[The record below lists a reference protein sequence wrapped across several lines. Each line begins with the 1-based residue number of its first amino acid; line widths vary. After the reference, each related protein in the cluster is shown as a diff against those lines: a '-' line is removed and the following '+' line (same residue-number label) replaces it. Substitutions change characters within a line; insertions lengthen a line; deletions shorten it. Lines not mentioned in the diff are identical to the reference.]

1 MISQDRTRSS
11 LELLLSISREL
22 ATTLDMH
29 TVLARVLELS
39 IANVDAE
46 RGSLIVLDA
55 NQQPVDAAILV
66 EGRLLPHTVEQLR
79 DTLSRGLAGWVMRN
93 RAAVL
98 VPDTSQDE
106 RWVRREDDLD
116 ERTGAKSALCLPLLA
131 REQIVGVLTVVHP
144 VPGQFSEEHLAL
156 LRAISDISGMAVHNA
171 QLYSSLENAHRRYHE
186 LFEDSIDPIF
196 VTGLD
201 GKVLEANR
209 QAANVTGHPPANLSK
224 HNIKDLHA
232 VRWERVGGGFER
244 LAGNLTVRYES
255 ELKVRGG
262 GKLPVDVYARR
273 VEIEGAPCL
282 QWIFRDI
289 SERKDLD
296 ALREDLS
303 AMIYHDLRSPLANMI
318 SSLDILESLLP
329 IEENDSLKSVF
340 QIATRST
347 ERMQR
352 LISSLLD
359 INRLEA
365 GQPIANRAAVIVA
378 NLVEDGLDAV
388 MPMLENKRLVV
399 TRELEPDLPPA
410 FVDADMIRR
419 VVINLLDN
427 ASKFT
432 PMNGRLRVTA
442 RLAGEWIE
450 VGISDSGPGIPPEA
464 REAIFN
470 KFARLQGERMPKGL
484 GLGLAFCRLA
494 VQSHGGKIW
503 VEGEPEHGSRFLF
516 TLPVSKTAA

>member
-1 MISQDRTRSS
+1 MISPDRTRAS
-11 LELLLSISREL
+11 LELLLGISREL

-29 TVLARVLELS
+29 TVLARVLNLS
-39 IANVDAE
+39 AANVGAE

-55 NQQPVDAAILV
+55 NQQPVDAAIV
-66 EGRLLPHTVEQLR
+66 VQGRLLPHTVEQLKG
-79 DTLSRGLAGWVMRN
+79 TLSHGLAGWVLRN

-98 VPDTSQDE
+98 VPDTSQDQ
-106 RWVRREDDLD
+106 RWMRREDDSSD
-116 ERTGAKSALCLPLLA
+116 RTGAKSAMCLPLLA
-131 REQIVGVLTVVHP
+131 REQIVGVLTIVHP
-144 VPGQFSEEHLAL
+144 EPGVFSEEHLAL
-156 LRAISDISGMAVHNA
+156 LSAISDIAGMAIHNA
-171 QLYSSLENAHRRYHE
+171 QLYTSLENAHRRYHE

-196 VTGLD
+196 VTTLSGQ
-201 GKVLEANR
+201 VLEANR
-209 QAANVTGHPPANLSK
+209 QAANVTGYSPEDLPKLAMQ
-224 HNIKDLHA
+224 DLHN
-232 VRWERVGGGFER
+232 VRWDRVGAGFEH
-244 LAGNLTVRYES
+244 LTGPLTVRYES
-255 ELKVRGG
+255 ELKVKNG

-282 QWIFRDI
+282 QWILRDI

-318 SSLDILESLLP
+318 SSLDILSSLLP

-340 QIATRST
+340 QIAARST

-352 LISSLLD
+352 LINSLLD

-365 GQPIANRAAVIVA
+365 GQPIANRSAVIVA
-378 NLVEDGLDAV
+378 NLVEDALDAV
-388 MPMLENKRLVV
+388 RPMVENKRLTV
-399 TRELEPDLPPA
+399 TRELAGDLPPV

-419 VVINLLDN
+419 VITNLLDN

-432 PMNGRLRVTA
+432 PMNGQVRVTA
-442 RLAGEWIE
+442 RQDGEWIE
-450 VGISDSGPGIPPEA
+450 VGVSDSGPGIPPQA
-464 REAIFN
+464 RESIFN
-470 KFARLQGERMPKGL
+470 KFSRLQGERMPKGL

-503 VEGEPEHGSRFLF
+503 VEDEPGHGSRFLF
-516 TLPVSKTAA
+516 TLPVTKTT

>member
-1 MISQDRTRSS
+1 
-11 LELLLSISREL
+11 
-22 ATTLDMH
+22 
-29 TVLARVLELS
+29 
-39 IANVDAE
+39 
-46 RGSLIVLDA
+46 
-55 NQQPVDAAILV
+55 
-66 EGRLLPHTVEQLR
+66 
-79 DTLSRGLAGWVMRN
+79 
-93 RAAVL
+93 
-98 VPDTSQDE
+98 
-106 RWVRREDDLD
+106 
-116 ERTGAKSALCLPLLA
+116 
-131 REQIVGVLTVVHP
+131 
-144 VPGQFSEEHLAL
+144 
-156 LRAISDISGMAVHNA
+156 
-171 QLYSSLENAHRRYHE
+171 
-186 LFEDSIDPIF
+186 
-196 VTGLD
+196 
-201 GKVLEANR
+201 
-209 QAANVTGHPPANLSK
+209 
-224 HNIKDLHA
+224 
-232 VRWERVGGGFER
+232 
-244 LAGNLTVRYES
+244 
-255 ELKVRGG
+255 
-262 GKLPVDVYARR
+262 VYARR

-388 MPMLENKRLVV
+388 APMLENKRLAV
-399 TRELEPDLPPA
+399 TRELEPGLPPA

-442 RLAGEWIE
+442 RLAGDWIE

-470 KFARLQGERMPKGL
+470 KFTRLQGERMPKGL

-503 VEGEPEHGSRFLF
+503 VEDEPEHGSRFLF
-516 TLPVSKTAA
+516 TLPMSRTAA

>member
-1 MISQDRTRSS
+1 CVPLMAQ
-11 LELLLSISREL
+11 
-22 ATTLDMH
+22 
-29 TVLARVLELS
+29 
-39 IANVDAE
+39 
-46 RGSLIVLDA
+46 
-55 NQQPVDAAILV
+55 
-66 EGRLLPHTVEQLR
+66 EQL
-79 DTLSRGLAGWVMRN
+79 
-93 RAAVL
+93 
-98 VPDTSQDE
+98 
-106 RWVRREDDLD
+106 
-116 ERTGAKSALCLPLLA
+116 
-131 REQIVGVLTVVHP
+131 VGVLTIVHP
-144 VPGQFSEEHLAL
+144 EPGVFTEEHLAL
-156 LRAISDISGMAVHNA
+156 LRAISDIAGMAVHNA
-171 QLYSSLENAHRRYHE
+171 QLYTSLENAHRRYHE

-196 VTGLD
+196 VTNLSGQ
-201 GKVLEANR
+201 VLEANR
-209 QAANVTGHPPANLSK
+209 QAATVIGFSSEELASHAMQ
-224 HNIKDLHA
+224 DLHS
-232 VRWERVGGGFER
+232 VRWDRVGAGFER
-244 LAGNLTVRYES
+244 LNGNLTVRYES
-255 ELKVRGG
+255 ELKVKGG

-282 QWIFRDI
+282 QWILRDI

-318 SSLDILESLLP
+318 SSLDILSSLLP
-329 IEENDSLKSVF
+329 IDENDSLKSVF

-365 GQPIANRAAVIVA
+365 GQPIANRGAVLIA

-388 MPMLENKRLVV
+388 TPMVENKRLDIF
-399 TRELEPDLPPA
+399 RELEADLPPA

-419 VVINLLDN
+419 VVTNLLDN

-432 PMNGRLRVTA
+432 PMNGRLRITA
-442 RLAGEWIE
+442 RLDGEWIE
-450 VGISDSGPGIPPEA
+450 VGVSDSGPGIPPEA

-470 KFARLQGERMPKGL
+470 KFTRLQNERMPKGL

-503 VEGEPEHGSRFLF
+503 VEDEPGHGSRFLF
-516 TLPVSKTAA
+516 TLPVAKTA